1 MKLQTELDFNMRCIK
16 RFNAFLTLMLSA
28 SFSQVQGFTLSRRSS
43 MLSKPMLQKRNMVPI
58 DSDPIDFDD
67 EDFFDDEDSQMF
79 AQVTE
84 KQQIQS
90 RDLSGCSKRQ
100 FNLGYDLI
108 LTDFSGSL
116 GFEEVTDWEYYQPS
130 LLNNERKIVEPPP
143 FDPNLPKR
151 TREKSG
157 SVVRIF
163 RGELSGR
170 LASSARARGLD
181 IRVMVKEFQGET
193 AAILAR
199 TELESLSRL
208 QSNICSELDDGAR
221 KGGWLSSASTRYL
234 NGRLDGSTKEDDE
247 NLIKWIDILNKKQVP
262 YVGVHGELNLVEF
275 FENENNRNDWYRA
288 LGVAPPKPKSILL
301 VYEYCGLTTLS
312 VYCQPALKRWFNL
325 PIQNTRGFLG
335 RRIPPPPLPQWRD
348 RARYVK
354 HIMKQCLEG
363 LRDIHDAGF
372 THRSLGRS
380 SIILSSVGQDK
391 MEASSPFATVPGR
404 LRVKLADFGFSGRFV
419 DASNDEDFRRRARAF
434 NINIREGGSQLEAKY
449 FAMSEDFHSLGF
461 VFIALLL
468 SSLAEIPK
476 PDYVVP
482 PTDEDALQRLMADIF
497 EKDMVQFRDYC
508 SEEEIWSS
516 VVSLLDED
524 DKAGWGILQLMC
536 FAREGVKENIRTGK
550 ILTVDGLL
558 SSPFF
563 NIK

>member
-1 MKLQTELDFNMRCIK
+1 MT
-16 RFNAFLTLMLSA
+16 
-28 SFSQVQGFTLSRRSS
+28 
-43 MLSKPMLQKRNMVPI
+43 PMDSEPLNI
-58 DSDPIDFDD
+58 DDD
-67 EDFFDDEDSQMF
+67 DFFDDEDSQMF

-84 KQQIQS
+84 KQQNQS
-90 RDLSGCSKRQ
+90 RDLSGCSKRK
-100 FNLGYDLI
+100 FNLGYDI
-108 LTDFSGSL
+108 IISDFAASL

-130 LLNNERKIVEPPP
+130 LVNNERKVVEPPP

-193 AAILAR
+193 ATTLAK

-208 QSNICSELDDGAR
+208 QSSICSELDDGAK
-221 KGGWLSSASTRYL
+221 KGEWLSSASMRYL
-234 NGRLDGSTKEDDE
+234 NGRLDGSTKVDDE
-247 NLIKWIDILNKKQVP
+247 NMIKWIEILNKKQIPHVSV
-262 YVGVHGELNLVEF
+262 YGELNLVEF
-275 FENENNRNDWYRA
+275 FENENSRNEWYKA
-288 LGVAPPKPKSILL
+288 LGVAPPKPKSIFL

-312 VYCQPALKRWFNL
+312 TYCQPALKRWFNL

-363 LRDIHDAGF
+363 LRDIHDAGV
-372 THRSLGRS
+372 THRSIGRN

-391 MEASSPFATVPGR
+391 MEAASPFATVPGR
-404 LRVKLADFGFSGRFV
+404 LRVKLADFGFSGRII

-434 NINIREGGSQLEAKY
+434 DINIREGESQLEAKY
-449 FAMSEDFHSLGF
+449 FAMAEDFHSLGF

-468 SSLAEIPK
+468 SSLAEVPK

-497 EKDMVQFRDYC
+497 EKDMSQFRDYC
-508 SEEEIWSS
+508 SEEEIWTS
-516 VVSLLDED
+516 VVNLLDED
-524 DKAGWGILQLMC
+524 DKAGWSVLQLMC
-536 FAREGVKENIRTGK
+536 FAREDVKENILTGK
-550 ILTVDGLL
+550 ILTADGLL